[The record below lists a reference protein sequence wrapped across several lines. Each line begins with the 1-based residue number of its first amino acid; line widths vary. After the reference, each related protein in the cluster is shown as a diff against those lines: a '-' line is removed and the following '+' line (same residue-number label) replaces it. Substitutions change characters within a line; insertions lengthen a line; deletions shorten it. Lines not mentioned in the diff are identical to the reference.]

1 MFLYNAKSRY
11 NYYAVRRC
19 VNRGLRRL
27 PPLFGGLKHPFTG
40 PSRRRESR
48 IFKGGGGKVEI
59 GAPPLSARPLT
70 LPKNNKTLRMSAT
83 SFFNFDY
90 NKDLLTIV
98 FSFKKDLIV

>member
-48 IFKGGGGKVEI
+48 IFKGGGAKLKSAPPPL
-59 GAPPLSARPLT
+59 GAPPDPTQKQQNSPDVGHFIFQFRL
-70 LPKNNKTLRMSAT
+70 
-83 SFFNFDY
+83 
-90 NKDLLTIV
+90 
-98 FSFKKDLIV
+98 